1 MTAPRA
7 WTARSFGPAP
17 LLCMAAL
24 ASCGA
29 SEAVRRQAESQP
41 PPEPA
46 CLYSTA
52 DLTAPPE
59 RRRYLC
65 LSSKRRE
72 AGGVGPPLLA
82 PASLAQPPQEAAA
95 PLPQTPPPPKDA
107 VPLLQTWPPPKAAMP
122 APQTWPAW
130 APEPGLPPP
139 QAPAPPPQAFAAPQ
153 SAAARP
159 GQGRPESPGRDGMA
173 GLKEG
178 RPNNYGG
185 AGAYAKAPAEQG
197 PRPNVAVR
205 GAGLR
210 GGSLYISGQDDS
222 LLAVAG
228 RLLDAQLAPSL
239 GAGELA
245 AAIWLL
251 SGHCLAP
258 ASQASQ
264 ASRAFPASQAPQAS
278 GGALQAHGGG
288 APFGA
293 LRPGCRL
300 RLPAQVPASLRPHLA
315 RLWQL
320 LQAVRPQWQSICRL
334 AQQLAPGRTPAPS
347 WPCAGGQGGVAW

>member
-1 MTAPRA
+1 M
-7 WTARSFGPAP
+7 ARNLGPAP

-29 SEAVRRQAESQP
+29 SEAVRRQAEPPP

-59 RRRYLC
+59 LRRYLC
-65 LSSKRRE
+65 LSPKRMA

-82 PASLAQPPQEAAA
+82 PLSPPPQEAA
-95 PLPQTPPPPKDA
+95 PPPPQTWSA
-107 VPLLQTWPPPKAAMP
+107 QEAAAPAPQTWPPQESAAPAPQTWPPPKSAAP
-122 APQTWPAW
+122 LLQTWPAW

-139 QAPAPPPQAFAAPQ
+139 KAAAPPPQTFAAAQ
-153 SAAARP
+153 TAAASP
-159 GQGRPESPGRDGMA
+159 GEGRPEGFGRA
-173 GLKEG
+173 
-178 RPNNYGG
+178 R
-185 AGAYAKAPAEQG
+185 AYANTPAVRE

-205 GAGLR
+205 GPELR
-210 GGSLYISGQDDS
+210 GGSLYMSGKGDS
-222 LLAVAG
+222 LLSVAG
-228 RLLDAQLAPSL
+228 RLLDTGLAPAL

-258 ASQASQ
+258 SAH
-264 ASRAFPASQAPQAS
+264 APQAS
-278 GGALQAHGGG
+278 GGTPQAYGGG
-288 APFGA
+288 VPFGA

-300 RLPAQVPASLRPHLA
+300 RLPAEVSASLRPHLA

-334 AQQLAPGRTPAPS
+334 AQELVPGRTLAPS
-347 WPCAGGQGGVAW
+347 SPCAGGQGGAAW